1 MGEVTTEMKPL
12 EMPGWDFIRPGA
24 PGGECPGRG
33 AVGSTG
39 CRPLR
44 LLLLVGTWRE
54 SIRFLFLRE
63 NSPWLWSA
71 VFISR
76 FFHL

>member
-1 MGEVTTEMKPL
+1 MGEVTTETKPL

-24 PGGECPGRG
+24 PGDECPGRVPWG
-33 AVGSTG
+33 IE
-39 CRPLR
+39 CQPLR
-44 LLLLVGTWRE
+44 LLLLVGTWIESLKFLLLRE
-54 SIRFLFLRE
+54 S
-63 NSPWLWSA
+63 SPWLWSA